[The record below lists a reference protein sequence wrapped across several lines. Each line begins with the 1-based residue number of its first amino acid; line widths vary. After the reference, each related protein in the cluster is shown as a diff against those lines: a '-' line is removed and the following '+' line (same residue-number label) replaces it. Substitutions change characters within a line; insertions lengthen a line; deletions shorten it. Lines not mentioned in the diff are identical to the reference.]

1 MTWHFTE
8 RILTANN
15 PSFILSTIIM
25 LRMWYSIADVVTI
38 EKTGENFRLIY
49 DTKGRFTV
57 HRISPEEASV
67 SWIEVLGE
75 WLKVSSAVMTNKA

>member
-1 MTWHFTE
+1 MMRKLTE
-8 RILTANN
+8 HTILKF
-15 PSFILSTIIM
+15 PHLH
-25 LRMWYSIADVVTI
+25 SIQKYCSECSVLFSDVVTI

-67 SWIEVLGE
+67 SANMAVWSVL
-75 WLKVSSAVMTNKA
+75 V